1 MARELLIRRLGEHC
15 FFPEVK
21 GETPVGLGDDIKG
34 DFGEVAQGGS
44 AAPVQGIAV
53 LDAVH

>member
-21 GETPVGLGDDIKG
+21 GETPVGLGDDIEG